1 MQFLHTFIEN
11 SLRYL
16 KTIKYQ
22 NFQKKSLL
30 YSILNI
36 PTFRQSVTASPERMQ
51 HRTQNNGFYG
61 CKIEKFVRDLK
72 NLSLQETEYLDRD
85 STVTCT
91 EERVYVVDIN
101 ISSSIRANVLCVH
114 FVITMS
120 PRNQLFVDV
129 NWQDLLYTLDQK
141 YQHFL
146 HIPVF
151 IHLFLCLRGEN
162 I

>member
-1 MQFLHTFIEN
+1 MQLPHTFIEN

-72 NLSLQETEYLDRD
+72 NLSHSYLKQPLARVIKYKLQNNGRHLQPNTKTG
-85 STVTCT
+85 STATT
-91 EERVYVVDIN
+91 KIPLSYIKTLFYITHFN
-101 ISSSIRANVLCVH
+101 FIIITFTSI
-114 FVITMS
+114 
-120 PRNQLFVDV
+120 
-129 NWQDLLYTLDQK
+129 
-141 YQHFL
+141 
-146 HIPVF
+146 
-151 IHLFLCLRGEN
+151 
-162 I
+162 

>member
-1 MQFLHTFIEN
+1 MFLIHTYIEN

-72 NLSLQETEYLDRD
+72 NLSHSYLKQPLTER
-85 STVTCT
+85 
-91 EERVYVVDIN
+91 R
-101 ISSSIRANVLCVH
+101 ISSFLALQLGGRSPIIERRICHSVFKTGQMKRALILPCEIK
-114 FVITMS
+114 ITTNYKIS
-120 PRNQLFVDV
+120 YFG
-129 NWQDLLYTLDQK
+129 
-141 YQHFL
+141 
-146 HIPVF
+146 F
-151 IHLFLCLRGEN
+151 IIDRKSTLCL
-162 I
+162 